1 MNNIKRNKKSK
12 HTNTSTYN
20 KYKCFEVHLSNSS
33 ISSIADTFASATKF
47 SPGDDL
53 TEYVKRLGG
62 KIIYDDSHLDAWGSG
77 IKVNGPKDFTIYLT
91 TFIPEIYD
99 NFLIAHC
106 LGHFVLHSILGKK
119 HLKTDDRKEID
130 GFEKEANSFAS
141 EFLMPKKVITKM
153 YKEDKDLSK
162 LTEYFNMPLRYIDA
176 RLSQLKVKNYRS
188 LSHD

>member
-1 MNNIKRNKKSK
+1 MNLIKIFQMYITPKK
-12 HTNTSTYN
+12 T
-20 KYKCFEVHLSNSS
+20 VH
-33 ISSIADTFASATKF
+33 
-47 SPGDDL
+47 
-53 TEYVKRLGG
+53 
-62 KIIYDDSHLDAWGSG
+62 
-77 IKVNGPKDFTIYLT
+77 
-91 TFIPEIYD
+91 
-99 NFLIAHC
+99 FLIAHC

-119 HLKTDDRKEID
+119 HLETDDRKEID

>member
-53 TEYVKRLGG
+53 TEYVKRLG
-62 KIIYDDSHLDAWGSG
+62 
-77 IKVNGPKDFTIYLT
+77 
-91 TFIPEIYD
+91 
-99 NFLIAHC
+99 
-106 LGHFVLHSILGKK
+106 HFVLHSILGKK
-119 HLKTDDRKEID
+119 HLETDDRKEID